1 MSYENTNQNYY
12 YNPYYSANTYGYTP
26 STYVSDRRIFTSPS
40 TRSKSGSKS
49 GYGSHGS
56 YSSGHG
62 SDCCPLVVD
71 PLTLLSLGAFLA
83 AAVYLLNELIAMSM
97 LMMRRRKRD
106 LISLDQI
113 PNLLYEGK
121 IFINKQLTCEKS
133 LCL

>member
-12 YNPYYSANTYGYTP
+12 YNPYYSANSYGYTP
-26 STYVSDRRIFTSPS
+26 SVSDRRIFTSPS
-40 TRSKSGSKS
+40 TRRQGNSGKS

-97 LMMRRRKRD
+97 LMARRRKRD

-113 PNLLYEGK
+113 PNLLTEG
-121 IFINKQLTCEKS
+121 NP
-133 LCL
+133 